1 MHGGPNRPAEQTDP
15 NKFCAGCGG
24 EAALNPLQA
33 YRVFLSSVCGFVGHL
48 TIIYAVT
55 AFVRQ
60 GGAAGLHYTGST
72 VKLDTAGGISAPCY
86 GRWHLRALLRPGAS
100 PRPAAAPRIHAPCYG
115 SAHSRTVWSFA

>member
-15 NKFCAGCGG
+15 NKFRAGCGG

-33 YRVFLSSVCGFVGHL
+33 YRVSLSPVCGFVGHL
-48 TIIYAVT
+48 THIYAVR

-60 GGAAGLHYTGST
+60 GGAAGLHYTGCT
-72 VKLDTAGGISAPCY
+72 VKLDTDGG
-86 GRWHLRALLRPGAS
+86 HLRALLWSGAFTH
-100 PRPAAAPRIHAPCYG
+100 PAAAPRIHAPCCG